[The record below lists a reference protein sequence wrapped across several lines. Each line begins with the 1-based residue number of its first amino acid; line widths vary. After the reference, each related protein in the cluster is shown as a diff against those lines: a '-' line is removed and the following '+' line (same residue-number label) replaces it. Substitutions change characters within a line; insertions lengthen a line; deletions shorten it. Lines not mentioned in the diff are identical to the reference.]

1 MPTPQRLLEL
11 RRSLPTPELTDVA
24 GTISEQME
32 TLLGDSAL
40 RPGDTVAIAVGSRGI
55 AQLPFLIETLVCEFQ
70 RRGARPFL
78 VPAMG
83 SHGGA
88 TPAGQAQVLRNLGIA
103 AHNWQVEIRAD
114 METVLLGTTPLG
126 LPVHFSREAL
136 QADHVFLCNRVKPH
150 TRFTGPIQSGLMK
163 MLVIGLG
170 KQAGAAACHR
180 LAHHIPFEQLVIQG
194 TETILGRAPV
204 LGGLAVIENAREHI
218 ANIAAISARDFIQRE
233 PDLLIQAESLMSR
246 LPLEQIDLL
255 IIDELGKEISGSGM
269 DTNVVGRKENDHVSG
284 KRDWCQTRLIY
295 VRGLTAATAGNA
307 TGLGMAEFTRPEAVA
322 EVDWQKTA
330 LNCITAGHPTAAMC
344 PIVLGSDAAVLD
356 AAESILGQP
365 PRLVH
370 IRNTLQLEHLFV
382 SQACQAEIDTRE
394 SGLTWGLP
402 FPLTCDA
409 RGHFTHRLQ
418 KN

>member
-1 MPTPQRLLEL
+1 MAVKQLAFQEDARHALLDGVSKLANAVKVTLGPKGRNAVLDKGWGAPTVTKDGVSVAEEVDLADKYENTGAQLVKEAASRTSKSAGDGTTTATVLAEAIFRIGL
-11 RRSLPTPELTDVA
+11 RNVAAGADPNSLC
-24 GTISEQME
+24 
-32 TLLGDSAL
+32 
-40 RPGDTVAIAVGSRGI
+40 RGI
-55 AQLPFLIETLVCEFQ
+55 IKAVDAVTAELHAKS
-70 RRGARPFL
+70 RA
-78 VPAMG
+78 
-83 SHGGA
+83 
-88 TPAGQAQVLRNLGIA
+88 
-103 AHNWQVEIRAD
+103 IRA
-114 METVLLGTTPLG
+114 
-126 LPVHFSREAL
+126 SNRE
-136 QADHVFLCNRVKPH
+136 DIV
-150 TRFTGPIQSGLMK
+150 
-163 MLVIGLG
+163 
-170 KQAGAAACHR
+170 
-180 LAHHIPFEQLVIQG
+180 
-194 TETILGRAPV
+194 
-204 LGGLAVIENAREHI
+204 
-218 ANIAAISARDFIQRE
+218 NIAAISARDFIQRE